1 MARRDDQ
8 ERMKQEMNAIY
19 CVVWSVAKQCAVV
32 TSEFARKQ
40 SGRKLVSALVGLGLL
55 AGSQG
60 LAWGASAITD
70 STGKEVKSGN
80 NAVYMETRSDG
91 AIVIGDDAV
100 ATERQA
106 IAIGDQASVY
116 KNTSGAIGKLS
127 KVYGSDSYAIGTGA
141 TIGSADD
148 TTASDSVAI
157 GTKASV
163 TVKRGT
169 ALGKEASV
177 TGQEGTAIGYQSE
190 ASGSSSLAMG
200 GSAEASADRSTAL
213 GTGSTASGSNSTA
226 LGTRA
231 QASGQ
236 DAFAGGSEAQ
246 ALSRGTVALGA
257 NSRAASNSAGMPDR
271 ASVAIGYGSIADGGS
286 RATGLTAIGS
296 NSLAGLISKTVDG
309 KEVNDYTSAEYN
321 TASGGL
327 TATGEKLKDTTLYS
341 TNLFTLAG
349 MDTTNTTSNRNE
361 ATAIGQDA
369 RALGDQSVAI
379 GAQTVAGNASV
390 AIGGNDIGSVLTDE
404 NRAKYAAIVGHA
416 VPDNKVITEDG
427 SEFYP
432 TTSAADGSVAIGQ
445 KAISRGTFGTA
456 LGTSSMVTQQADL
469 GTAIGAGAQTGD
481 GKTSTAGGTAIGAGA
496 YVVGDYTTAIATGA
510 EATAE
515 GATAVGY
522 QTKVS
527 GTDSTG
533 LGRENQITAAN
544 SAAVGN
550 QNQVTTSGTY
560 VLGSQVGQNVATLEN
575 SVYLG
580 DSSTL
585 RQNAGTNYTAAGAAG
600 STTSGGATGTVHTA
614 TVRGSQGTS
623 LTYSGFAGETA
634 AGGVSVGSAGAE
646 RRISNV
652 AAGEIS
658 STSTDAINGS
668 QLYTVAGGLQDH
680 VTKVATG
687 LQNQMD
693 AVNQDLSQVKG
704 DVQHLQNAVSGLQ
717 DDIADVGAESAA
729 LAGLQSI
736 QYDPLEPTQFMA
748 AAGTY
753 RGSSAAAIGIAHY
766 TNERTMF
773 HAGVALGSHTMA
785 NVGVTW
791 KFGHT
796 TEKDAVPTRYKAG
809 PISSVYVLQDE
820 VTALKQENAQMKEQ
834 IRNLLQVVQTMA
846 QQGKKEEK

>member
-1 MARRDDQ
+1 
-8 ERMKQEMNAIY
+8 MNRIY
-19 CVVWSVAKQCAVV
+19 CVVWSVAKRCAVV

-60 LAWGASAITD
+60 LALAASAITD
-70 STGKEVKSGN
+70 STGQEVTSASN
-80 NAVYMETRSDG
+80 EVYLETRSDG
-91 AIVIGDDAV
+91 AIVLGDAAV
-100 ATERQA
+100 AAERQA
-106 IAIGDQASVY
+106 IAIGDQAGVY
-116 KNTSGAIGKLS
+116 KNTSGAIGALS
-127 KVYGSDSYAIGTGA
+127 KVCGSDSYAIGTGA
-141 TIGSADD
+141 TIGSAENA
-148 TTASDSVAI
+148 TASDSVAI

-163 TVKRGT
+163 SVKRGT

-177 TGQEGTAIGYQSE
+177 TGQEGTAIGYQAT
-190 ASGSSSLAMG
+190 ASGPSSLAMG
-200 GSAEASADRSTAL
+200 GQAAASADRSTAL

-226 LGTRA
+226 LGTNSS
-231 QASGQ
+231 ASGQ
-236 DAFAGGSEAQ
+236 DAFAGGSVAQ
-246 ALSRGTVALGA
+246 AISRGTVALGA

-271 ASVAIGYGSIADGGS
+271 ASVAIGYGTIADGGS

-296 NSLAGLISKTVDG
+296 NALAGLLFKTVDG
-309 KEVNDYTSAEYN
+309 KDGNDYTSTEYN

-327 TATGEKLKDTTLYS
+327 TSTGEKMQDNTLYS

-349 MDTTNTTSNRNE
+349 MDTTNTTSARNE

-390 AIGGNDIGSVLTDE
+390 AIGGNDIGSVLTPN
-404 NRAKYAAIVGHA
+404 NRAKYASIVGHE
-416 VPDNKVITEDG
+416 VPDNKVITADG
-427 SEFYP
+427 TEFYP
-432 TTSAADGSVAIGQ
+432 TTSAADGSVSIGQ

-456 LGTSSMVTQQADL
+456 LGTSSMVTQKADL

-481 GKTSTAGGTAIGAGA
+481 GSTSTAGGTAIGSGA
-496 YVVGDYTTAIATGA
+496 YAAGDYTTAIATGA
-510 EATAE
+510 KAAAE

-522 QTKVS
+522 RTKVS
-527 GTDSTG
+527 GADSTG
-533 LGRENQITAAN
+533 LGRQNEITAAN

-550 QNQVTTSGTY
+550 RNQVTTSGTY
-560 VLGSQVGQNVATLEN
+560 VLGSQVGQTVDTLEN

-585 RQNAGTNYTAAGAAG
+585 RQSAGSNYTASGMAG

-614 TVRGSQGTS
+614 TVTGSRGTA
-623 LTYSGFAGETA
+623 LTYSGFAGEKA
-634 AGGVSVGSAGAE
+634 AGGVSVGAAGAE
-646 RRISNV
+646 RRIANV

-668 QLYTVAGGLQDH
+668 QLYTVASGLQDH
-680 VTKVATG
+680 VTNVTGG
-687 LQNQMD
+687 LQNQVD
-693 AVNQDLSQVKG
+693 AVNQDLNQVKG
-704 DVQHLQNAVSGLQ
+704 DVQHLQNAVNGLQ
-717 DDIADVGAESAA
+717 EDIADVGAESAA

-785 NVGVTW
+785 NVGITW

-796 TEKDAVPTRYKAG
+796 AEKDAVPTRYKAG

-834 IRNLLQVVQTMA
+834 IRNLLQVVRTMA
-846 QQGKKEEK
+846 GQGKTEGK